1 MSKPDAPQP
10 PNPYAT
16 AAAQTGTN
24 VATGVANAF
33 LNNIN
38 QNTPQGSL
46 SYDVTG
52 NYSWTDPSTGQT
64 YQIPRF
70 TSTQSLNATQQ
81 GLQNTSDATKQTLG
95 NIGLSQAQKVGG
107 ILGTPFNPSS
117 GAPGAGNAA
126 GILGAPQAQLGYG
139 TGGAI
144 QTGLG
149 NYGQQQSTFGNTQ
162 QGPQYGFGDA
172 GDITRSYGPEDNFSA
187 DRLRVEDSLNQRLNP
202 QLQKERANIEQRL
215 ADQGI
220 RYGSQAYTSAMDDYN
235 RQANDQRLAVTAQ
248 GGQEQQRMNDMAA
261 KQAGFQNAA
270 QLQAY
275 QEAQGRGTFANTAQ
289 QQDYLQQQG
298 RGEFANQ
305 AQMQN
310 YQQMLGAGSFTNAA
324 QAQQNS
330 QNAAQAG
337 FYNSG
342 AAQQM
347 AQQQSGFNAQNAAR
361 NQYMQ
366 EQYQQRQQPMNEI
379 SALMSG
385 SQVQNPNWLN
395 SPQSQIQTTDIG
407 GLINTNFAQQQQNYQ
422 TANSNWQ
429 AMMGG
434 ILGLGAGVMKSDE
447 RSKENIVPMGTVFAA
462 GSDGKRKK
470 LPISEW
476 SYKGEVARHVG
487 PMAQDV
493 EKIDRGAVREIG
505 GVKHIDVGRVMGG
518 ILRAA

>member
-1 MSKPDAPQP
+1 MSKPDAPTP
-10 PNPYAT
+10 PNPYQT

-33 LNNIN
+33 LNNVN

-52 NYSWTDPSTGQT
+52 SYGWTDPSTGQT
-64 YQIPRF
+64 YSIPRF

-107 ILGTPFNPSS
+107 ILGTPFSPNAN
-117 GAPGAGNAA
+117 APRAGEAYN
-126 GILGAPQAQLGYG
+126 LVQWTNSPRNSYD

-144 QTGLG
+144 QNSLG
-149 NYGQQQSTFGNTQ
+149 NYGQQQST
-162 QGPQYGFGDA
+162 FGDA
-172 GDITRSYGPEDNFSA
+172 GDITRSYGPADNFSA

-202 QLQKERANIEQRL
+202 QLQKDRSAIEQRL

-220 RYGSQAYTSAMDDYN
+220 RYGSQAYTSAMDDWN

-248 GGQEQQRMNDMAA
+248 GGQEQARMNDMAA

-270 QLQAY
+270 QMQAY
-275 QEAQGRGTFANTAQ
+275 QQA
-289 QQDYLQQQG
+289 QG
-298 RGEFANQ
+298 RGEFANA
-305 AQMQN
+305 AQTQN
-310 YQQMLGAGSFTNAA
+310 YQQALGAGSFSNAA

-337 FYNSG
+337 FYNAGS
-342 AAQQM
+342 AQEL
-347 AQQQSGFNAQNAAR
+347 ARQQSIFNAANAQR
-361 NQYMQ
+361 NQWMQ
-366 EQYQQRQQPMNEI
+366 EEYAQRNQPLNEI

-385 SQVQNPNWLN
+385 SQVQSPNWLN
-395 SPQSQIQTTDIG
+395 SPTSQIATTDIG
-407 GLINTNFAQQQQNYQ
+407 GLINQNFAQQQQNYQ
-422 TANSNWQ
+422 TANANWQ
-429 AMMGG
+429 STMGG
-434 ILGLGAGVMKSDE
+434 LLGLGGKLAMMSDE
-447 RSKENIVPMGTVFAA
+447 RVKENIVPMGTVFAA
-462 GSDGKRKK
+462 GEDGKRKK

-476 SYKGEVARHVG
+476 SYKGDPARHVG

-493 EKIDRGAVREIG
+493 EQIDKSAVTTRGGI
-505 GVKHIDVGRVMGG
+505 KHIYPAKVMGS